1 LCKKK
6 KQQSEQA
13 LMQPRVRAADGFN
26 MYAKEWSIDA
36 ATAADDGLQ
45 VQGKNTP

>member
-1 LCKKK
+1 VQEKKTAIGA
-6 KQQSEQA
+6 SSHA
-13 LMQPRVRAADGFN
+13 TADGFN

-45 VQGKNTP
+45 GKNTP